1 MKSSKYIKAA
11 RILSGLT
18 QKEAAD
24 VSGYD
29 QGYFSRLENGKT
41 DISLSKFVELCGKL
55 GVDPGEVINR
65 VLGIKFKNK

>member
-1 MKSSKYIKAA
+1 MKSSKYIKTA
-11 RILSGLT
+11 REMSGLT
-18 QKEAAD
+18 QKEAAS

-55 GVDPGEVINR
+55 EVDPVGVIR
-65 VLGIKFKNK
+65 KALVTGII